1 MCAHLSL
8 RLEVGNNNSEARAA
22 LEEPNSP
29 FCMLGEPFSFNRG
42 TGTNL
47 DTATAAVRQPTD
59 SAQTI
64 RVVSNDAV
72 LRETLLDVGGS
83 GLTEG
88 FANHLSL
95 MPHMFNYTDLSNI
108 CLDGE
113 DDLYQMYRNT
123 DLSLTGA
130 DNRDW
135 VDLDQQMSWD
145 TSSWS

>member
-29 FCMLGEPFSFNRG
+29 FCMLREPFSFNRG

-72 LRETLLDVGGS
+72 LRENLVDVGGS

-95 MPHMFNYTDLSNI
+95 MSHMFN
-108 CLDGE
+108 
-113 DDLYQMYRNT
+113 
-123 DLSLTGA
+123 
-130 DNRDW
+130 
-135 VDLDQQMSWD
+135 
-145 TSSWS
+145 